1 MGQKLFVIDVMPI
14 LYRGHFVFLKSPRLT
29 STGLNTSA
37 LNLFAMTV
45 AQILAE
51 HEPSHLA
58 LVLDSTTPT
67 FRHLEYPAYKAQREK
82 TPEDITAALPMAIEL
97 AKALNIPMLRVE
109 GFEADDLM
117 GALATCASREG
128 LETYLVT
135 PDKDIAQLVDATT
148 RLYRPGKAGVG
159 PEILTVDDVCKHWD
173 IASPAQMVDYLGL
186 AGDAADNIPGITG
199 IGEKTAVALLKQFGS
214 LDAVLDGVASIKGK
228 LAEKVATG
236 REQALISRRLA
247 TIRRDVPLPVTL
259 TDLVR
264 REFDRDAL
272 QAVLAKYE
280 LLQVGQRLLGGEA
293 VVRAAQPEVRTIH
306 DTPHAYTCA
315 SGEAEVVALLAE
327 LRAAPLW
334 AFDTETTGLEA
345 WQTELVGISFST
357 RVGTGWY
364 LPVPADP
371 TAREALLARFR
382 PLFEDPSKT
391 RIAHNAKFDL
401 TVLRH
406 HGISVTGTLHDTLL
420 THYVLD
426 AAERHGLDYLS
437 KQYLGYD
444 PIPITALIGERGPGQ
459 ITMREVP
466 LEQVAEYAAEDA
478 DVALRLHEHLR
489 PLADAAG
496 CAHVLQVSEEPLV
509 AVLIAMEAEGIRLD
523 TAALKVCG
531 RELDRDLLDLELKIR
546 EYAGGGSFNIASA
559 KQMGELLFGQLKLDP
574 DAKRTAS
581 GQYATDEDTL
591 VRLAGKHPIVELI
604 LDHRACSKLKGTY
617 VEKLPE
623 SINPQ
628 TGRIHTTFS
637 QAMTETGRLS
647 SVNPNLQNI
656 PIRTARGRRVR
667 AAFVPRDAGHVLIS
681 ADYSQI
687 ELRVM
692 AAMSGDRGLIE
703 AFARGADIHTET
715 AARVHGILP
724 ALVTAEM
731 RSQAKMV
738 NFGIIYGISAFGL
751 SQRLGIPRKQA
762 AELIEH
768 YFEQYPGVKTYMDA
782 TIAGAREHGYVT
794 THLGRRRWLRDITSR
809 NATSRQA
816 AERNAINTPIQGTA
830 ADLIKLAMV
839 RIQHEIETR
848 RLRARMVLQVHDE
861 LVFDVPRD
869 EIEVVRTLVT
879 EAMRNALDL
888 GVPLD
893 VETGVGENWL
903 EAH

>member
-1 MGQKLFVIDVMPI
+1 MAQKLFVIDTMPL
-14 LYRGHFVFLKSPRLT
+14 LYRGHFVFLRNPRMT
-29 STGLNTSA
+29 TTGLNTSA
-37 LNLFAMTV
+37 LNLFAITI

-51 HEPSHLA
+51 HAPTHLA

-67 FRHLEYPAYKAQREK
+67 FRHLEYPAYKSQRQK
-82 TPEDITAALPMAIEL
+82 MPEDIAAAVPMAMEL
-97 AKALNIPMLRVE
+97 AAALNIPMLRVD

-117 GALATCASREG
+117 GALADRASREG

-148 RLYRPGKAGVG
+148 HLYRPGKAGSG
-159 PEILTVDDVCKHWD
+159 PEIYTVADVCAHWD
-173 IASPAQMVDYLGL
+173 ITSPGQMVDYLGL
-186 AGDAADNIPGITG
+186 AGDAADNIPGIMG
-199 IGEKTAVALLKQFGS
+199 IGDKTAVALLKQFGS
-214 LDAVLDGVASIKGK
+214 LEAVLDGAASLKGK
-228 LAEKVATG
+228 LAEKVAGG
-236 REQALISRRLA
+236 REQALLSRRLA

-259 TDLVR
+259 AELAR
-264 REFDRDAL
+264 REPDRDAL
-272 QAVLAKYE
+272 QTVLSKYE
-280 LLQVGQRLLGGEA
+280 LVQVGQRLLGGEA
-293 VVRAAQPEVRTIH
+293 VVRAVQPLIATIRE
-306 DTPHAYTCA
+306 TPHTYTCA
-315 SGEAEVVALLAE
+315 RDEHGVAALLAA

-345 WQTELVGISFST
+345 WQTDLVGISFST
-357 RVGTGWY
+357 QAGTGWY
-364 LPVPADP
+364 LPISTGPA
-371 TAREALLARFR
+371 AREALLARFR
-382 PLFEDPSKT
+382 PLFEDPGHT
-391 RIAHNAKFDL
+391 RICHNAKFDL

-406 HGISVTGTLHDTLL
+406 HGIRVSGTLHDTLL

-426 AAERHGLDYLS
+426 AAERHGLDALS
-437 KQYLGYD
+437 HQYLQYD
-444 PIPITALIGERGPGQ
+444 PIPITALIGERGPAQ

-466 LEQVAEYAAEDA
+466 LEQAAEYAAEDA
-478 DVALRLHEHLR
+478 DVALRLFEKLR
-489 PLADAAG
+489 PLALEAG
-496 CAHVLQVSEEPLV
+496 CAPVLEESEEPLIP
-509 AVLIAMEAEGIRLD
+509 VLIAMEAEGIRLD
-523 TAALKVCG
+523 TDILKACG
-531 RELDRDLLDLELKIR
+531 RELEHDLLELELKIR
-546 EYAGGGSFNIASA
+546 DYAGGGSLNIASP

-591 VRLAGKHPIVELI
+591 VRLTGKHPIVDLI
-604 LDHRACSKLKGTY
+604 LDHRACSKLKSTY
-617 VEKLPE
+617 VEKLPAC
-623 SINPQ
+623 INPQ

-656 PIRTARGRRVR
+656 PIRTARGRRIR
-667 AAFVPRDAGHVLIS
+667 AAFVPRDAGHVLLS
-681 ADYSQI
+681 ADYSQV

-692 AAMSGDRGLIE
+692 AAMSGDRGMIE

-715 AARVHGILP
+715 AARVHGIMP

-768 YFEQYPGVKTYMDA
+768 YFEQYPGVKLYMDA
-782 TIAGAREHGYVT
+782 IIAFAREHGYVK

-830 ADLIKLAMV
+830 ADVIKLAMV
-839 RIQHEIETR
+839 RIQHELEAR
-848 RLRARMVLQVHDE
+848 AYRARMVLQVHDE
-861 LVFDVPRD
+861 LIFDVPR
-869 EIEVVRTLVT
+869 EEVEPVRALVV
-879 EAMRNALDL
+879 EAMRTAVDL
-888 GVPLD
+888 GVPLE